1 MTEMN
6 IVITDWW
13 CLWGASYEKS
23 GAQLGCILEEEKI
36 MKFNLQDLY
45 MHLVIKLPSFLLAT
59 LQSLILNITWIANAV
74 HHWTVSLFIVQES
87 ISVTYISLKLN
98 DEMITFH

>member
-6 IVITDWW
+6 IVITDCW

-36 MKFNLQDLY
+36 MKFNLQDLSSA
-45 MHLVIKLPSFLLAT
+45 PG
-59 LQSLILNITWIANAV
+59 N
-74 HHWTVSLFIVQES
+74 
-87 ISVTYISLKLN
+87 
-98 DEMITFH
+98 